1 VGDERLFN
9 DVTESVKTPVNND
22 STTTPTTPTTTT
34 TTTTTTTSNECMET
48 HNVVTILQNLFFGL

>member
-22 STTTPTTPTTTT
+22 STPPPTTT
-34 TTTTTTTSNECMET
+34 TTTTTTTSNECMEM